1 MLVQNYLQNHSLD
14 QLKADHGI
22 NHRIEGS
29 KFSLNYDM
37 LEASNTDALACQC
50 RGVVLAVPDGRSLE
64 PSEVIGDTL
73 VMARTMDRFF
83 NHGQDCA
90 ADVNFEAQGTRF
102 YEKMDGTM
110 CALYH
115 DFQKNEWHIATRSI
129 PEANLPID
137 GFDNMTFRDLFE
149 KAIQETTGLSFD
161 RWLEREN
168 LYNDMTY
175 IFELCTPANR
185 VVVEYRNY
193 EVHLLAIRHRDG
205 QEESIEDP
213 GYGLSLVPKCRTY
226 ELSSLTDMIEF
237 VSGRDPSAYEGIVAV
252 DKHWQRV
259 KVKNPGYLALSR
271 VKDSA
276 MRSPRALLELCLLGK
291 LDDALPLLPDHV
303 TKHALKIEESL
314 RGFIR
319 NSNYYSWERCLG
331 VASNLC
337 QQNGWDM
344 SVGSH
349 DHRKAVAMAAKQ
361 IKANM
366 PYIMARYIRK
376 VECFEDYMKLQ
387 IDSKTGQYKK
397 AFLEYLL
404 KELKVDYND

>member
-1 MLVQNYLQNHSLD
+1 MLLVQKYLENHSLE
-14 QLKADHGI
+14 QLKADHGV

-37 LEASNTDALACQC
+37 LEASNTDPLACQC
-50 RGVVLAVPDGRSLE
+50 RGVVLAVVDGRSVN

-115 DFQKNEWHIATRSI
+115 DFQKNEWHVATRSI

-137 GFDNMTFRDLFE
+137 GFGDMTFRDLFE
-149 KAIQETTGLSFD
+149 KAIQETTGLSFA

-168 LYNDMTY
+168 LYIDMTY
-175 IFELCTPANR
+175 VFELCTPANR
-185 VVVEYRNY
+185 VVVEYQNY

-205 QEESIEDP
+205 QEENIEDP
-213 GYGLSLVPKCRTY
+213 GYGLDLVPKCRTY

-276 MRSPRALLELCLLGK
+276 MRSPRALVELCLLGK

-303 TKHALKIEESL
+303 TERAQKIEEAL

-319 NSNYYSWERCLG
+319 DSNDSYERVLHG
-331 VASNLC
+331 AILMIEDE
-337 QQNGWDM
+337 GWDAENESDYRKAMAM
-344 SVGSH
+344 SVKKKGAS
-349 DHRKAVAMAAKQ
+349 
-361 IKANM
+361 M
-366 PYIMARYIRK
+366 PYVMMRYAGK
-376 VECFEDYMKLQ
+376 VDSFSDYIKLQ
-387 IDSKTGQYKK
+387 IDPKTGQYKK
-397 AFLEYLL
+397 TFLEHLL
-404 KELKVDYND
+404 KELKV